1 MHATPTARKDLW
13 NQDFFV
19 GGHGGS
25 NFQRSEQQVTVGNW
39 LLLVE
44 SLRRCSARGAHDLQH
59 EALRHLSTPPARS
72 RASTMSRVLSDVS
85 NSPRARAHGRKPV
98 QQQSAGAPPHI
109 SAEVMRKADEMLVRA
124 TEQIVARNAQIAE
137 LQAELRAVKR
147 RPRHGGE
154 ESSERRLQALR
165 REYDQA
171 EAMRE
176 LRLADAKMQ
185 VQRHEREAQHLQHR
199 VDEQT
204 KEITALTDRARRAE
218 SSASS
223 LAERH
228 STALAKLQ
236 LELTQVRSAGH
247 AEAAAA
253 ARELRAAREK
263 LHIETAA
270 REAAARVASDELYQ
284 MQEVMRA
291 EAEQLDAMREH
302 NEELHVQVRT
312 LRQELQAVEEQRQ
325 LDLETS
331 SAVQRKLE
339 EKAECTAR
347 WLEDTRNELCEMEQA
362 ADTAMAG
369 WNEEKDV
376 RVRLQKQVSQKQQAD
391 AAAAAMEQSMALA
404 TVAEMQQLRA
414 EKARLTAELQ
424 QVTLLHSV
432 EMDGL
437 KAQLADAIC
446 KADASIRA
454 ANKQVVRQQENAAAK
469 ADDELESVR
478 AQLRSQREIEDA
490 TSAVNRELEDVRAQ
504 LADEL
509 EARLAAEAECEKAK
523 DARAAIQLE
532 LDALKEEQELQQL
545 VASSA
550 PLSLPSPS
558 PVVRIDSAELEQ
570 EKELRAQAE
579 NQAQQ
584 EKVLHSQTKDELEQ
598 AVALGEEATSKVEE
612 LTAKLAAAQK
622 GRAALL
628 VEIEHQHDEF
638 TAANERLQ
646 ESEAAV
652 DALVT
657 QVGELQHE
665 LVAAAKLL
673 DAASTGLETEKRRS
687 AALSQQVALVMADA
701 KHTAEMQDAE
711 MRAWVTLGTRYGTR
725 FGGAARSFSTPSPSI
740 DRKQSEH
747 QRQVDN
753 ALTPWHTPGMAQWPS
768 LSPMSLSHARAPA
781 EQSPTM
787 SPSLGSGAVAR
798 SIGSPLARQDRCNQV
813 EHAEKQ
819 VEAGEHWQLETVQ
832 HLQDDVVKL
841 HVHEPAASGVTWADK
856 CVVRRASTDS
866 PNSVRRMLVSDIR
879 RMLLAPAAVVTPT
892 ATIIA
897 TEADGL
903 GQLIAQQQAEH
914 RRVKMG
920 AALPRAGTAVKEES
934 DGSVSCAEE
943 AESLLEQSLRSEL
956 DEVKMELVAGDRVEL
971 AGKAALAGAHRASER
986 VEGLLREAEA
996 RAEQAEQQC
1005 RELRAQL
1012 AERQAA
1018 VASDTVHTSSR
1029 MTVICPDGVVPGAA
1043 TSGELMQA
1051 NAPEGVSPGDE
1062 FDVAVNDEPLPE
1074 PESELD
1080 PEPEP
1085 EPEGQIVPRG
1095 PSLVQRMQELSC
1107 SYEHEPTRKTLAQR
1121 MKAAASTQEQA
1132 RVVWDA
1138 ANAAV
1143 VGITVELMV
1152 ARTEIAFAQDQIITM
1167 RATAMEADGRATRV
1181 AAQLQEQY
1189 TALEREKFELT
1200 AAFEQRLA
1208 DAAEVRLHC
1217 EERLAT
1223 TLEQLSASLELS
1235 ELRNAR
1241 VNDLEMELA
1250 TAEDKV
1256 VALREELA
1264 QAVDASLAAS
1274 RNKMAMV
1281 EEWKAQRASLKSEL
1295 KDCNKCR
1302 DALVAENDGLRRQ
1315 LRAEGKPGTPM
1326 RTPGKTLTLRKE
1338 SAGRRSS
1345 VLRQT
1350 VGSES
1355 SPQTTPERP
1364 RWNRV

>member
-1 MHATPTARKDLW
+1 
-13 NQDFFV
+13 
-19 GGHGGS
+19 
-25 NFQRSEQQVTVGNW
+25 
-39 LLLVE
+39 
-44 SLRRCSARGAHDLQH
+44 
-59 EALRHLSTPPARS
+59 
-72 RASTMSRVLSDVS
+72 MSRMVLSDVS

-98 QQQSAGAPPHI
+98 QPQQSAAAPPHI
-109 SAEVMRKADEMLVRA
+109 SAEVMRKADEMLMRA

-154 ESSERRLQALR
+154 DSSERRLQALR

-199 VDEQT
+199 VDEQM

-218 SSASS
+218 SSASAV
-223 LAERH
+223 AERH

-236 LELTQVRSAGH
+236 LELTQVQSAGH
-247 AEAAAA
+247 ADAAAA

-263 LHIETAA
+263 LHVETAA
-270 REAAARVASDELYQ
+270 REAAARLASGELYQ
-284 MQEVMRA
+284 LQEAMRA
-291 EAEQLDAMREH
+291 EAEQLGATQEH
-302 NEELHVQVRT
+302 NEELHVELRT
-312 LRQELQAVEEQRQ
+312 LRTQLQAVEEQRQ
-325 LDLETS
+325 SDLEAS
-331 SAVQRKLE
+331 SAVQRELE
-339 EKAECTAR
+339 NEAECIAR
-347 WLEDTRNELCEMEQA
+347 RLEDTRNELCEMEQA

-376 RVRLQKQVSQKQQAD
+376 RVRLQKQVTQKEQAD

-404 TVAEMQQLRA
+404 TIAEMQQLRA
-414 EKARLTAELQ
+414 DKARLTTELQ
-424 QVTLLHSV
+424 QVTVLHRG
-432 EMDGL
+432 ELDGL
-437 KAQLADAIC
+437 KAKLADAVC

-454 ANKQVVRQQENAAAK
+454 ANKQVARQQENVVAK
-469 ADDELESVR
+469 ADVELESVR
-478 AQLRSQREIEDA
+478 AQLRSQREMEDA

-509 EARLAAEAECEKAK
+509 EARLAAEAKCETAR
-523 DARAAIQLE
+523 DACAAIQSE

-550 PLSLPSPS
+550 PSSLPSPS
-558 PVVRIDSAELEQ
+558 PEVRIDSAELEQ
-570 EKELRAQAE
+570 EKELRAEAE
-579 NQAQQ
+579 NQAEQ
-584 EKVLHSQTKDELEQ
+584 EKALHAQTKDELEQ

-628 VEIEHQHDEF
+628 LEIEHQHDKF
-638 TAANERLQ
+638 TAANERLGQ
-646 ESEAAV
+646 SEAAA

-657 QVGELQHE
+657 QVAELQNE
-665 LVAAAKLL
+665 LVAAARLL

-701 KHTAEMQDAE
+701 RNTAEMQDAE
-711 MRAWVTLGTRYGTR
+711 MRAWVTLGTRYGSR
-725 FGGAARSFSTPSPSI
+725 FGGAARSFSTPSPSN
-740 DRKQSEH
+740 DGKQSEH
-747 QRQVDN
+747 QRQADN
-753 ALTPWHTPGMAQWPS
+753 ALTPWHTPGMARWPS
-768 LSPMSLSHARAPA
+768 LSPMSLSRARAPA

-787 SPSLGSGAVAR
+787 SPSPSAGAAAR
-798 SIGSPLARQDRCNQV
+798 GIGSPLARLDQCDQL
-813 EHAEKQ
+813 EHGEKQ
-819 VEAGEHWQLETVQ
+819 VEAGAHRQLETVR
-832 HLQDDVVKL
+832 HLQDDVAKP
-841 HVHEPAASGVTWADK
+841 HVHEPATSGVTWADK
-856 CVVRRASTDS
+856 RPMRRANADS
-866 PNSVRRMLVSDIR
+866 PNTVRRVLVSDIR
-879 RMLLAPAAVVTPT
+879 RMLLAPAATALETPG
-892 ATIIA
+892 AAIIS

-914 RRVKMG
+914 RQEKLG
-920 AALPRAGTAVKEES
+920 ATVPKADTVVDEES

-1012 AERQAA
+1012 AEREAVPAA
-1018 VASDTVHTSSR
+1018 ASETVHTSMR
-1029 MTVICPDGVVPGAA
+1029 MTVICPDGVGPGEVVDVAA
-1043 TSGELMQA
+1043 PSGELMQA
-1051 NAPEGVSPGDE
+1051 IVPEGVSPGDE
-1062 FDVAVNDEPLPE
+1062 FDVDVDDEPQPE
-1074 PESELD
+1074 PELD
-1080 PEPEP
+1080 LEPEP
-1085 EPEGQIVPRG
+1085 EPEGQIVRG
-1095 PSLVQRMQELSC
+1095 RSLVQRMQDASC
-1107 SYEHEPTRKTLAQR
+1107 YCEHEPTRRTLAQR
-1121 MKAAASTQEQA
+1121 MKSAVSTQEQA
-1132 RVVWDA
+1132 RVVLDA

-1143 VGITVELMV
+1143 VGVTVELMV
-1152 ARTEIAFAQDQIITM
+1152 ARTEIAFAQDQAIAM
-1167 RATAMEADGRATRV
+1167 RTTVLEADERATRA
-1181 AAQLQEQY
+1181 AAQLQEQC
-1189 TALEREKFELT
+1189 TAFEREKFTLT
-1200 AAFEQRLA
+1200 ASFQQRLA
-1208 DAAEVRLHC
+1208 DAEEVRLHC
-1217 EERLAT
+1217 EERLGA
-1223 TLEQLSASLELS
+1223 TLEELSASLELS
-1235 ELRNAR
+1235 ELRNTR

-1256 VALREELA
+1256 VGLREELA

-1326 RTPGKTLTLRKE
+1326 RTPGKTLTLRKD
-1338 SAGRRSS
+1338 SAGKRSS

-1350 VGSES
+1350 VRAES